1 MLFAGFVKE
10 NEGDNILNNFL
21 NANKIEREVCMKLEI
36 YQGYFICNELSNEDR
51 QICIQLN
58 AENRETFLDIVDD

>member
-21 NANKIEREVCMKLEI
+21 NANKIEREVCMKLEGI
-36 YQGYFICNELSNEDR
+36 PW
-51 QICIQLN
+51 
-58 AENRETFLDIVDD
+58 